1 MGAKVPVF
9 PPKLCEGESSPKGVS
24 KGALR
29 PVVPGSRKSGD
40 KS

>member
-9 PPKLCEGESSPKGVS
+9 PPKLCEGESSQKGVS

-29 PVVPGSRKSGD
+29 PVAPGNKNTG
-40 KS
+40 K